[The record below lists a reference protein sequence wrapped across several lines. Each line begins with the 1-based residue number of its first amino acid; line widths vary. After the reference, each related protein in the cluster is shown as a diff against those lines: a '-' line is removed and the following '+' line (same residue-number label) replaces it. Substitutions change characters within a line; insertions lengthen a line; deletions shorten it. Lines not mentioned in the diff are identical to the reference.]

1 MYMYVLYIH
10 VHVYMYTCTCTLYI
24 VHVQYVLYAHHIHVH
39 VHCFHVQLLQDSTSR
54 YLKTDVLSVA
64 DKELINLEKP
74 IPVESMANALH
85 PLPTGGVLVI
95 GGETLACYGSLHH
108 AVDFPLLKVL

>member
-1 MYMYVLYIH
+1 M
-10 VHVYMYTCTCTLYI
+10 
-24 VHVQYVLYAHHIHVH
+24 
-39 VHCFHVQLLQDSTSR
+39 S
-54 YLKTDVLSVA
+54 
-64 DKELINLEKP
+64 DKELVNLEKP

-95 GGETLACYGSLHH
+95 GSETLACYGSLHH